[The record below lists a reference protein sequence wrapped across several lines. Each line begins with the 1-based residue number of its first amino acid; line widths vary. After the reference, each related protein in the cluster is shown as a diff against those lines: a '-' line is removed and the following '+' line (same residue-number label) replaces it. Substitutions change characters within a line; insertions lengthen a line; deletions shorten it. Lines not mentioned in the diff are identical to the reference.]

1 MKKKKTKNQQLETLA
16 LKFTEGIGTPTSILI
31 HTALFVV
38 AFLFYFVG
46 VKFDTILLV
55 LTTIVSL
62 EAIYLSLFIQLS
74 VNKNTQSLED
84 VEEDIEE
91 IQEDVEGLEGG
102 FEEIAEDVEGL
113 EGNIKKMRDNMKEL
127 EADIED
133 ISVDVDK
140 IADEET
146 SEEELAHIQSN
157 KSLKNIEKEIL
168 TLSSGILALKD
179 DLEVLK
185 RTIK

>member
-1 MKKKKTKNQQLETLA
+1 MEGMA
-16 LKFTEGIGTPTSILI
+16 IRVTELIGTPLSIII
-31 HTALFVV
+31 HTVLFTV
-38 AFLFYFVG
+38 AFLFYFGG
-46 VKFDTILLV
+46 VPFETILLV
-55 LTTIVSL
+55 LTTVVSL

-74 VNKNTQSLED
+74 VNKNTQSLEE

-91 IQEDVEGLEGG
+91 IQEDVEGLEGE
-102 FEEIAEDVEGL
+102 FDEIAEDVEGL
-113 EGNIKKMRDNMKEL
+113 EGNIKKLREGIKEI

-140 IADEET
+140 LGDEEPT
-146 SEEELAHIQSN
+146 EEELAHIQSN

-185 RTIK
+185 KTIKK